1 MSATTSA
8 ATGRCFGIQ
17 RVWQVWERSRSAL
30 YARRARAHH
39 RLGAGPARRGPPPR
53 QSDAQLLAA
62 IRTDLARSPFH
73 GEGHRKVHARLRIL
87 DGIRVARTRVLRV
100 MRAHGLL
107 SPHRGRQGAA
117 KTHDGRVITQAPNVM
132 WGTDGVR
139 VFTLDDG
146 WGWIFAA
153 VEHWNAECVGWHVC
167 KVGSRFAA
175 LDPIAQG
182 LERLYGSLDAD
193 VARGLALRMDET
205 RRALDAEE
213 RHLLLKV
220 VSQIVRPVVV
230 PKTQPAGDAL
240 ANRAE
245 AGADALA
252 DRLQGLKSGPALGRM
267 QADAL
272 GRAVIDGHEDEGRA
286 LAHGHCGRHV
296 RAPHHIG
303 GRGGDRAVV
312 RLRAVRVAHAV
323 RGLEVVLPTAV
334 SIPATRSCQTTS
346 SSRRPGRPVLG
357 DPPQIEFGFVEEPET
372 NGVAERWNR
381 TLNPLRSKRSTAES
395 FRTSR
400 PSASP
405 WPTSWS
411 GTTRPGVSRSLGI
424 TRLEAVDFVRARSM
438 CYARRHSTNVCP
450 GNRVRYTL
458 GYRRSRGPAG
468 PATQRSQQDASSSR
482 RWAKRRSKPSKLLLI
497 RLTVLAENVCPHNSS
512 VIALTLRVDT
522 PCTYISARA
531 LTRAFSER

>member
-1 MSATTSA
+1 MSATTAA

-17 RVWQVWERSRSAL
+17 RVCQVWERSRSAL
-30 YARRARAHH
+30 DARRA
-39 RLGAGPARRGPPPR
+39 PR

-193 VARGLALRMDET
+193 VARGLALRMDHGSQY
-205 RRALDAEE
+205 LSD
-213 RHLLLKV
+213 HFLK
-220 VSQIVRPVVV
+220 QIRYWGIHP
-230 PKTQPAGDAL
+230 
-240 ANRAE
+240 
-245 AGADALA
+245 
-252 DRLQGLKSGPALGRM
+252 S
-267 QADAL
+267 
-272 GRAVIDGHEDEGRA
+272 
-286 LAHGHCGRHV
+286 
-296 RAPHHIG
+296 
-303 GRGGDRAVV
+303 
-312 RLRAVRVAHAV
+312 
-323 RGLEVVLPTAV
+323 
-334 SIPATRSCQTTS
+334 
-346 SSRRPGRPVLG
+346 
-357 DPPQIEFGFVEEPET
+357 FGFVEEPET

-381 TLNPLRSKRSTAES
+381 TLKEQAIHGRIFQN
-395 FRTSR
+395 
-400 PSASP
+400 
-405 WPTSWS
+405 
-411 GTTRPGVSRSLGI
+411 
-424 TRLEAVDFVRARSM
+424 LEAVRVAVADFVE
-438 CYARRHSTNVCP
+438 
-450 GNRVRYTL
+450 RYNQTWRLEKL
-458 GYRRSRGPAG
+458 GYHTPIEAREEY
-468 PATQRSQQDASSSR
+468 
-482 RWAKRRSKPSKLLLI
+482 
-497 RLTVLAENVCPHNSS
+497 VLRQA
-512 VIALTLRVDT
+512 A
-522 PCTYISARA
+522 
-531 LTRAFSER
+531 